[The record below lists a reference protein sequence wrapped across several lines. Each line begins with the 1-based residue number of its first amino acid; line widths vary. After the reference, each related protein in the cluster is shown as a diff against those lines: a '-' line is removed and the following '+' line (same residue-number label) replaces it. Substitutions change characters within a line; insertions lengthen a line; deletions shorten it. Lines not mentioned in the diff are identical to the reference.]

1 MISLH
6 VIKRMKGDKTE
17 IVDNM
22 IWEGDNYSQN
32 ILRPLLRRRAKVNI
46 DSIFDKLKSYS
57 KLQADYKEKA
67 RNIISKLEET

>member
-6 VIKRMKGDKTE
+6 VIKRIKGDKTE

-46 DSIFDKLKSYS
+46 DLIFDKLKSYS
-57 KLQADYKEKA
+57 KLQADYREKA